1 MSSSELNNRS
11 HITNKRDPNIELLR
25 TLTMIGVIVL
35 HMNNPL
41 VGKCLLYS
49 RDNSFL
55 YGFLL
60 GYESLF
66 VCAVNLF
73 LVITGYY
80 MIRKKSVSLIK
91 PFLLV
96 SQVCIFS
103 ISYYVAVNLLRG
115 DFSVRGVLESA
126 IPKNYFVIIYC
137 SLYLLSPFINK
148 LLNSLNARQYTVLM
162 VIICFLFSFVPTI
175 LDSLKELKGINVQ
188 GLYPEGM
195 FGSGY
200 GYTFINFLM
209 MYMWGGF
216 IRTIGEI
223 RTRTYKL
230 LVILIVSIVLLS
242 AWSHFTIWEGDF
254 VENSSISY
262 CNPLIVLNAVLVF
275 ILFTRIEIRNL
286 KVGCIINC
294 LAKNCFSV
302 YLLHNYILGKIDYY
316 SLINQYGTLFALI
329 ILIIGLVIFFIC
341 CLVGYIYSL
350 TAGRTIAWIAD
361 RISCLKRTLIT
372 VD

>member
-11 HITNKRDPNIELLR
+11 HIANKRDPNIELLR

-55 YGFLL
+55 YSFLL
-60 GYESLF
+60 GYESIF

-80 MIRKKSVSLIK
+80 LIQKKSVSLIK
-91 PFLLV
+91 PILLV

-103 ISYYVAVNLLRG
+103 ISYYVVLALLRG
-115 DFSVRGVLESA
+115 DFSVKGVLESA
-126 IPKNYFVIIYC
+126 LPKNYFVIIYC
-137 SLYLLSPFINK
+137 SVYLLSPFINR
-148 LLNSLNARQYTVLM
+148 LLNSLNVRQYTVM
-162 VIICFLFSFVPTI
+162 MGIICFLFSFIPTL
-175 LDSLKELKGINVQ
+175 LDSIKELMGINVQ
-188 GLYPEGM
+188 GLYPNDM

-200 GYTFINFLM
+200 GYTFVNFLM

-223 RTRTYKL
+223 RTRSFKL
-230 LVILIVSIVLLS
+230 LATLIGSIVLLS
-242 AWSHFTIWEGDF
+242 VWSHFTLWEGDF

-262 CNPLIVLNAVLVF
+262 CNPLIVLNAVLIF
-275 ILFTRIEIRNL
+275 ILFTRIKIHNNRA
-286 KVGCIINC
+286 GFIINC
-294 LAKNCFSV
+294 LAKNSFSV
-302 YLLHNYILGKIDYY
+302 YLLHNYILGTIDYY
-316 SLINQYGTLFALI
+316 SVINQYGVLFALI
-329 ILIIGLVIFFIC
+329 ILIIGLAIYLIC

-350 TAGRTIAWIAD
+350 TVGRAIVWTVD
-361 RISCLKRTLIT
+361 RISCIKRMLIM